1 MASTSNHGPI
11 PISSRTA
18 PLPQSPIGHRGP
30 LTSNPLCQLDVS
42 LEPSLLRS
50 DSIESNASMATTR
63 PIVDMPGCPNL
74 ASAPQVGLEW
84 RFEMT
89 HERGPHFS
97 GKDCIPS
104 TGDTSR

>member
-1 MASTSNHGPI
+1 MTSTSKHGPI

-18 PLPQSPIGHRGP
+18 PLPQSPIGYRGP

-42 LEPSLLRS
+42 LEPSLLPS
-50 DSIESNASMATTR
+50 DSIESSASTGTTR

-89 HERGPHFS
+89 HE
-97 GKDCIPS
+97 K
-104 TGDTSR
+104 GDSFQW